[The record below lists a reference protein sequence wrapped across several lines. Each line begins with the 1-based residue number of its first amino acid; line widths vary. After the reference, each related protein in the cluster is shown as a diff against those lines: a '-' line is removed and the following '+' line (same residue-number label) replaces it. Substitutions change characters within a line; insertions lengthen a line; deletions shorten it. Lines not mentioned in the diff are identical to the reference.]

1 MGSAGSNAVPS
12 FDPSRPFSPSSK
24 TWGVT
29 CGLTRMPDNPEI
41 WKAAAMAD
49 QFDKMQKLPDPLPGC
64 PNFHRIPGYKVYTC
78 GQPTLDGIKNVLEK
92 VTGTIYPK
100 DGPIIWLNLRQEPD
114 VYVNGQPICARPPN
128 KIGEYAELGAVT
140 RDMVKA
146 DEVEFKKVVEGRMG
160 ENGGKLKFVDI
171 NKKEQEVEVKE
182 LKTLSETIEG
192 LKGEYPGLVHM
203 RVPVCNSAAPSE
215 ADFDTIC
222 QTLVGSSINTPIIV
236 NDQVGLSRATTG
248 CVIACL
254 FKEFQINASF
264 EGLVET
270 VPGMNL
276 DLLKMDKYTMDPAK
290 DALFRGEFPVVM
302 EMIGKIKDGVGAKNE
317 LDKVVDKN
325 GTPKTGGNG
334 IKQLR
339 ENIAE
344 SKLSYEIMDDAAQAF
359 LKVKIMD
366 NIHKYY
372 YLIVFTAYMRE
383 MAEVARNTMTDEQK
397 AALTLPGGKTAI
409 PGNQL
414 KLPKTFAAFME
425 EHADLRGL
433 IDTGKD
439 DLQWERDIPPAALAN
454 LEKLASGDFK
464 GNLGKIIHDIYQ
476 TAHIMFS
483 DMPQGDHKKRA
494 KYRFASKTL
503 MRILPAKEKAE
514 VEGLIEKK
522 TITLDLYEILG
533 KCTWTPV

>member
-1 MGSAGSNAVPS
+1 MGSQALSA
-12 FDPSRPFSPSSK
+12 
-24 TWGVT
+24 
-29 CGLTRMPDNPEI
+29 GLTKMPDNPEV

-49 QFDKMQKLPDPLPGC
+49 QFDKMQKLPDPLPGA
-64 PNFHRIPGYKVYTC
+64 PNFHRIPGYKVYTT
-78 GQPTLDGIKNVLEK
+78 GQPTLEGVKNILEK

-140 RDMVKA
+140 RDLIKA
-146 DEVEFKKVVEGRMG
+146 DEAEFFK
-160 ENGGKLKFVDI
+160 
-171 NKKEQEVEVKE
+171 EVEVKE
-182 LKTLSETIEG
+182 LKTLSEAMEAA
-192 LKGEYPGLVHM
+192 KADFPGLVHW
-203 RVPVCNSAAPSE
+203 RVPVCNSASPLE
-215 ADFDTIC
+215 TDFDIIC
-222 QTLVGSSINTPIIV
+222 NTLVGTSINTPVIV
-236 NDQVGLSRATTG
+236 TDQVGLSRATTG
-248 CVIACL
+248 SVIACL

-270 VPGMNL
+270 VPGVNL

-290 DALFRGEFPVVM
+290 DPLNRGEFPVVLALL
-302 EMIGKIKDGVGAKNE
+302 EKLKGGKEAKNE
-317 LDKVVDKN
+317 CDKVIDKN

-372 YLIVFTAYMRE
+372 YLIVFTAYLRE
-383 MAEVARNTMTDEQK
+383 MAEVARTTMTDEQK

-414 KLPKTFAAFME
+414 KLPRTFAAFME
-425 EHADLRGL
+425 EHSELRGL
-433 IDTGKD
+433 IDSGKG
-439 DLQWERDIPPAALAN
+439 DLQWERDIPAAALAN

-464 GNLGKIIHDIYQ
+464 DNLGKIIHDIYQ
-476 TAHIMFS
+476 TAHLMFS

-503 MRILPAKEKAE
+503 MRILPAPVKAE

-533 KCTWTPV
+533 KCTWKPV

>member
-1 MGSAGSNAVPS
+1 MGSQ
-12 FDPSRPFSPSSK
+12 SPSS
-24 TWGVT
+24 V
-29 CGLTRMPDNPEI
+29 LTPQPTMADSAPEI

-49 QFDKMQKLPDPLPGC
+49 HFEKIQKLPDPVAGV
-64 PNFHRIPGYKVYTC
+64 PNFRRVPGYKVYCC
-78 GQPTLDGIKNVLEK
+78 GQPTAAGVKTCLEK
-92 VTGTIYPK
+92 GTGTIYPK
-100 DGPIIWLNLRQEPD
+100 TGKIIWFNVRQEPN
-114 VYVNGQPICARPPN
+114 VYVNGDPICARPPN
-128 KIGEYAELGAVT
+128 KIGEYAELGNVT
-140 RDMVKA
+140 AEMLGK
-146 DEVEFKKVVEGRMG
+146 DEPEFLRVLEGRAKD
-160 ENGGKLKFVDI
+160 NGKLKIIDI
-171 NKKEQEVEVKE
+171 SKKETEVEVKD
-182 LKTLSETIEG
+182 LKTLDTVIEEA
-192 LKGEYPGLVHM
+192 KEKFPGLTYI
-203 RVPVCNSAAPSE
+203 RVPVCNSAAPNE
-215 ADFDTIC
+215 DDFDTIC
-222 QTLVGSSINTPIIV
+222 QALVGSNINTPVII

-248 CVIACL
+248 SVIACL
-254 FKEFQINASF
+254 FKEFQINASS

-270 VPGMNL
+270 VPGVNL

-290 DALFRGEFPVVM
+290 DPLFRGEFPVVLALL
-302 EMIGKIKDGVGAKNE
+302 EKLKGGKEAKNE
-317 LDKVVDKN
+317 CDKVIDKN

-366 NIHKYY
+366 NIRKYY

-383 MAEVARNTMTDEQK
+383 MAEVARTTMTDEQK

-414 KLPKTFAAFME
+414 KLPRTFAAFME
-425 EHADLRGL
+425 EHSDLRGL
-433 IDTGKD
+433 IDSGKG
-439 DLQWERDIPPAALAN
+439 DLQWERDIPAAALAN
-454 LEKLASGDFK
+454 LEKLAAGDFK
-464 GNLGKIIHDIYQ
+464 ANLGKIIHDIYQ
-476 TAHIMFS
+476 TAHLMFS